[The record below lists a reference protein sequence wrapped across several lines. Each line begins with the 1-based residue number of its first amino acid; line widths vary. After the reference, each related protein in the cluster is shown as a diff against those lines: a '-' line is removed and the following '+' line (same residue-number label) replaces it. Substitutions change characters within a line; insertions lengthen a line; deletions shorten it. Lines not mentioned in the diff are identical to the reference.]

1 MEKEKKKI
9 SEGFND
15 ICFPFKKSKDNFK
28 YFEKIGKLNKEKK
41 DDEDDDEKEHEIKE
55 QLKKFTLMKFKIKK
69 YYLDHNGKRKRT
81 KKGRKYKSDDIRKKI
96 KVKFHK
102 TIKDIINKN
111 LKELGSK
118 KFFKFLPQFFMG
130 NISQKFNYKYLE
142 YSYKDLLLTDFTL
155 CQNEYRNKK
164 IDYNNYINNK
174 HTVEYL
180 EENEE
185 ISINSGFYFIKDMK
199 YKDMLEAY
207 FSSKQFENSIIELKN
222 KNESIDYIQKYI
234 KLSKEYLNYFSSN
247 KKNDIK
253 NSLNEELGNYL
264 TFDYLD
270 NFNKDITEYQIYFN
284 KKNE

>member
-1 MEKEKKKI
+1 MEKICEKEKNLLLEKTAQINEFLNKEIEKEKKENNECDEI
-9 SEGFND
+9 
-15 ICFPFKKSKDNFK
+15 FK
-28 YFEKIGKLNKEKK
+28 
-41 DDEDDDEKEHEIKE
+41 
-55 QLKKFTLMKFKIKK
+55 MKFKTKK
-69 YYLDHNGKRKRT
+69 YYINENGKKRRI
-81 KKGRKYKSDDIRKKI
+81 KRERKYKSDDIRKKI

-102 TIKDIINKN
+102 TIKNIINKN
-111 LKELGSK
+111 LKEVGSK
-118 KFFKFLPQFFMG
+118 KLFKFLPQIFMG
-130 NISQKFNYKYLE
+130 NITQKFNYKYLE

-234 KLSKEYLNYFSSN
+234 KLSKEYLNYKKKK

>member
-1 MEKEKKKI
+1 MEKTFQNEINEFLNKEIEKEEKEKNECDEI
-9 SEGFND
+9 
-15 ICFPFKKSKDNFK
+15 FK
-28 YFEKIGKLNKEKK
+28 
-41 DDEDDDEKEHEIKE
+41 
-55 QLKKFTLMKFKIKK
+55 MKFKTKK
-69 YYLDHNGKRKRT
+69 YYINEKGKKRRI
-81 KKGRKYKSDDIRKKI
+81 KKERKYKSDDIRKKI

-102 TIKDIINKN
+102 TIKNIINKN
-111 LKELGSK
+111 LKEVGSRK
-118 KFFKFLPQFFMG
+118 YFKFLPQIFMG
-130 NISQKFNYKYLE
+130 NITQKFNYKYLE

>member
-1 MEKEKKKI
+1 MEKICEKEKNLFLEKTAQINEFLNKEIEKEKKENNECDEI
-9 SEGFND
+9 
-15 ICFPFKKSKDNFK
+15 FK
-28 YFEKIGKLNKEKK
+28 
-41 DDEDDDEKEHEIKE
+41 
-55 QLKKFTLMKFKIKK
+55 MKFKTKK
-69 YYLDHNGKRKRT
+69 YYINENGKKRRI
-81 KKGRKYKSDDIRKKI
+81 KRERKYKSDDIRKKI

-102 TIKDIINKN
+102 TIKNIINKN
-111 LKELGSK
+111 LKEVGSK
-118 KFFKFLPQFFMG
+118 KIFKFLPQIFMG
-130 NISQKFNYKYLE
+130 NISQKFNYKYLD

-155 CQNEYRNKK
+155 CQNGYKNKN

-174 HTVEYL
+174 HTIEYL

-222 KNESIDYIQKYI
+222 KNENIDYIQQYI
-234 KLSKEYLNYFSSN
+234 KLSKEYLNYFSTN
-247 KKNDIK
+247 KKNEVK
-253 NSLNEELGNYL
+253 NLLNEELGNYL
-264 TFDYLD
+264 AFDYLD

>member
-1 MEKEKKKI
+1 MEKIFQNEINEFLNKEIEKEEKEKNECDEI
-9 SEGFND
+9 
-15 ICFPFKKSKDNFK
+15 FK
-28 YFEKIGKLNKEKK
+28 
-41 DDEDDDEKEHEIKE
+41 
-55 QLKKFTLMKFKIKK
+55 MKFKTKK
-69 YYLDHNGKRKRT
+69 YYINEKGKKRRI
-81 KKGRKYKSDDIRKKI
+81 KKERKYKSDDIRKKI

-102 TIKDIINKN
+102 TIKNIIN
-111 LKELGSK
+111 
-118 KFFKFLPQFFMG
+118 
-130 NISQKFNYKYLE
+130 
-142 YSYKDLLLTDFTL
+142 
-155 CQNEYRNKK
+155 
-164 IDYNNYINNK
+164 INNK

>member
-1 MEKEKKKI
+1 MEKIFQNEINEFLNKEIEKEEKEKNECDEI
-9 SEGFND
+9 
-15 ICFPFKKSKDNFK
+15 FK
-28 YFEKIGKLNKEKK
+28 
-41 DDEDDDEKEHEIKE
+41 
-55 QLKKFTLMKFKIKK
+55 MKFKTKK
-69 YYLDHNGKRKRT
+69 YYINEKGKKRRI
-81 KKGRKYKSDDIRKKI
+81 KKERKYKSDDIRKKI

-102 TIKDIINKN
+102 TIKNIINRN
-111 LKELGSK
+111 LKEVGSK
-118 KFFKFLPQFFMG
+118 KYFKFLPQIFMG
-130 NISQKFNYKYLE
+130 NITQKFNYKYLE

-164 IDYNNYINNK
+164 IDYNNYI
-174 HTVEYL
+174 
-180 EENEE
+180 ENEE

-253 NSLNEELGNYL
+253 NLLNEELGNYL